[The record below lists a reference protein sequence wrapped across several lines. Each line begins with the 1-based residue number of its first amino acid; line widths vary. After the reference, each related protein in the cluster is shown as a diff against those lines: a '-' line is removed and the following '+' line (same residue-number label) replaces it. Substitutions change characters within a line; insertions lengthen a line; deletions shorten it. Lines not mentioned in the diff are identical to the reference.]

1 MDTPANGLQVLGR
14 NDNMWDQGALFVSQN
29 TSYLSPCGMAQIIL
43 NKSYATDVVAVLVDG
58 GQEWWEPDGLDVIA
72 ARDPGSSML
81 TVRAVNKGPTS
92 VAARVSIEGC
102 STETLSHRHFFHSRT
117 QCWECHVPLP

>member
-43 NKSYATDVVAVLVDG
+43 NKSYATDVVAVLVLAELGDEG
-58 GQEWWEPDGLDVIA
+58 VVLRLLDVL
-72 ARDPGSSML
+72 GSTPTGA
-81 TVRAVNKGPTS
+81 TVSTRAI
-92 VAARVSIEGC
+92 RC
-102 STETLSHRHFFHSRT
+102 
-117 QCWECHVPLP
+117 